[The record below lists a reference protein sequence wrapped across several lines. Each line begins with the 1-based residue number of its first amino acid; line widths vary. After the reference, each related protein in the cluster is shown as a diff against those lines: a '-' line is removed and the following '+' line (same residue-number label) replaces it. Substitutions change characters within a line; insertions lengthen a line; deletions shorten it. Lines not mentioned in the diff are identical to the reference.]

1 MYWVFRQTVRSWDDL
16 RFAHVALA
24 ACAIA
29 MLPFVILEWSRGSN
43 PFALLGRVHTNLRDG
58 SFRCMATFPHAIIM
72 GLFWTALVPLF
83 VGFARQGW
91 HRGLFWTAIGAI
103 TFMVWSS
110 ASSTPI
116 LALALVPVLLFV
128 YPWRHN
134 TRLVAWGVVAMLC
147 ALHIVMK
154 APVWNLV
161 ARVGVVSGSTGY
173 HRYRLIDQAIR
184 HFPEWALLGSR
195 GTSHWGQGLQDVTNQ
210 YILEGVTGG
219 LATLI
224 LFCAVHY
231 VGARMLVRMSLQMR
245 DKGESYLV
253 WCMFVTIVVH
263 CISFIGVSYFGQITM
278 IWHLLLAST
287 SLLYGRFYE
296 GAEFARQ
303 PAITK
308 LRHEG
313 LMANP

>member
-1 MYWVFRQTVRSWDDL
+1 
-16 RFAHVALA
+16 
-24 ACAIA
+24 
-29 MLPFVILEWSRGSN
+29 
-43 PFALLGRVHTNLRDG
+43 
-58 SFRCMATFPHAIIM
+58 
-72 GLFWTALVPLF
+72 
-83 VGFARQGW
+83 
-91 HRGLFWTAIGAI
+91 
-103 TFMVWSS
+103 
-110 ASSTPI
+110 
-116 LALALVPVLLFV
+116 
-128 YPWRHN
+128 
-134 TRLVAWGVVAMLC
+134 
-147 ALHIVMK
+147 MK

-231 VGARMLVRMSLQMR
+231 VGARMLVRMSLQTR

-303 PAITK
+303 PAVAK